1 LNVPGHT
8 RYPGTVHGKQV
19 IEPRQ
24 RDIGIGGNLHGS
36 GSSGLGHESQRRAAL
51 IVIGG
56 MGDGRRADKGKGVHV
71 GRVHGYGDKIARP
84 DHHRGNETN
93 DGPASD
99 GRAVALK

>member
-56 MGDGRRADKGKGVHV
+56 MGDGRRADKGKGVRV
-71 GRVHGYGDKIARP
+71 GRVHDYGDKSPAQTTIVEMKLMTGRP
-84 DHHRGNETN
+84 VTGV
-93 DGPASD
+93 PS
-99 GRAVALK
+99 L